1 MSDQAVLSPDSP
13 AASSADRAPGLYAK
27 IAQVVTEVGEVAKTG
42 TNDFHGYK
50 YVTAETILTALR
62 KPLAEKQVALLSSVT
77 AIEERA
83 YKTSRGNESI
93 ITTVHV
99 DFTFVDG
106 ATGEMHRCSW
116 AGQGDDPADKGL
128 GKAYTNAIKT
138 FLREQFLLPQG
149 DDPEGDK
156 TTDQRAGERSESGP
170 PRRSGNGTN
179 KASIKQVEYLRKL
192 IHEAGW
198 TVGKVKGE
206 LVAVGV
212 TDVDDVGKAIDGLS
226 RQQASALIEGLAPKQ
241 EKQ

>member
-156 TTDQRAGERSESGP
+156 GAFGVGSAASQRQRHEQGVDQAGRVSP
-170 PRRSGNGTN
+170 QADPR
-179 KASIKQVEYLRKL
+179 
-192 IHEAGW
+192 GW
-198 TVGKVKGE
+198 
-206 LVAVGV
+206 L
-212 TDVDDVGKAIDGLS
+212 DG
-226 RQQASALIEGLAPKQ
+226 RQGQG
-241 EKQ
+241 

>member
-1 MSDQAVLSPDSP
+1 MAPDQAALPEGAIMVQP
-13 AASSADRAPGLYAK
+13 PGLYAK

-42 TNDFHGYK
+42 TNEFHGYK

-62 KPLAEKQVALLSSVT
+62 KPLAEKKVALLSSVT
-77 AIEERA
+77 GIEERA

-106 ATGEMHRCSW
+106 ATGEMHKCSW

-149 DDPEGDK
+149 DDPESDK
-156 TTDQRAGERSESGP
+156 QTDERAGQRSESGP
-170 PRRSGNGTN
+170 PRRSGTEGAT
-179 KASIKQVEYLRKL
+179 SDQLDYLRDLVRK
-192 IHEAGW
+192 AGW
-198 TVGKVKGE
+198 TAGTLRGQ

-212 TDVDDVGKAIDGLS
+212 TDVEDIEKALGSLTK
-226 RQQASALIEGLAPKQ
+226 QQASMLIDSLGGGKKQ
-241 EKQ
+241 